1 MKATFYEVLLLAVCI
16 YCGSSQNL
24 KRCYDSCSSKIPDFQ
39 QCNETCDQLATLTK
53 SDVTLVP
60 PTPNPPLLLSSEY
73 FEFTLQWTEY
83 SQLHNDSP
91 VIFVLEVK
99 RHENI
104 SDPASFLPVIKKY
117 HTTNFTTFKIPQDF
131 VTKTNFSFRLAAIAL
146 QGTSNFSSPSPLY
159 TTNSTCES
167 GEDLLS
173 GKPTPCPVFNVR
185 VVFNATEVPFGAPRT
200 AAILS
205 WDYPPDA
212 HARLNETGLSIRVL
226 LSRYVDN
233 IPAELRNACHK
244 PGNLLDFTTDLI
256 DVSTPRS
263 SETYVLSPED
273 KLYFGCPYE
282 VKISTTFAVNF
293 ETQATFYVP
302 HCISGFCGCDAG
314 QQNPAKIVSEH
325 IDLDIRKNNQSVNST
340 TVNATWSNEAWG
352 EKSPAFFKLVMQ
364 ECLGGV
370 CPALQGYQLKDHLAD
385 PVRTVQS
392 FVFQNLTVGEWHH
405 FIIFAFD
412 KSGCLLLPV
421 EGERFQ
427 ALPTKVPNTAKPST
441 TPSPSTTSP
450 PDTTPSPSTTS
461 PPDTTPSRDTPPPPV
476 SSTAEASISSTTIAA
491 ITVPIVLFVLVGL
504 AWWYRRLQGKSKS

>member
-39 QCNETCDQLATLTK
+39 MCNETCDQLATLAK

-167 GEDLLS
+167 GQDIF
-173 GKPTPCPVFNVR
+173 GNPTPCPVFNVR
-185 VVFNATEVPFGAPRT
+185 VIFNATEVPFRAPRI

-212 HARLNETGLSIRVL
+212 HVRLKETDGLDIEVL
-226 LSRYVDN
+226 LSNVAN
-233 IPAELRNACHK
+233 IPAELRNACQK
-244 PGNLLDFTTDLI
+244 PGNLLDFRADPI

-263 SETYVLSPED
+263 SETLVLQPQE
-273 KLYFGCPYE
+273 KLYFGCPYD
-282 VKISTTFAVNF
+282 VRISTTFAVNF

-314 QQNPAKIVSEH
+314 QQNALKTVSEYV
-325 IDLDIRKNNQSVNST
+325 DFDIRKNNQSVNLT

-352 EKSPAFFKLVMQ
+352 KKRPTFFKLVMQ
-364 ECLGGV
+364 ECPGGV
-370 CPALQGYQLKDHLAD
+370 CPAIQGYQLTDHLDD
-385 PVRTVQS
+385 PLRTVQS
-392 FVFQNLTVGEWHH
+392 FVFQNLTEGEWHH
-405 FIIFAFD
+405 FIIYAFD
-412 KSGCLLLPV
+412 KSSCLLLPV

-450 PDTTPSPSTTS
+450 P
-461 PPDTTPSRDTPPPPV
+461 V

-504 AWWYRRLQGKSKS
+504 AW

>member
-1 MKATFYEVLLLAVCI
+1 MKATFYDVLLLAVCI
-16 YCGSSQNL
+16 CCGSSQNL

-167 GEDLLS
+167 GEDFL
-173 GKPTPCPVFNVR
+173 GNPTPCPVFNVR
-185 VVFNATEVPFGAPRT
+185 VIINATKVQFGAPRI

-212 HARLNETGLSIRVL
+212 HVRLKETGGLSIEVL
-226 LSRYVDN
+226 LSNVAN
-233 IPAELRNACHK
+233 IPAELRNACQK
-244 PGNLLDFTTDLI
+244 PGNLFYFTADPV

-263 SETYVLSPED
+263 SETLVLQPQRR
-273 KLYFGCPYE
+273 LYFGCPYD
-282 VKISTTFAVNF
+282 VRITTGFADNF
-293 ETQATFYVP
+293 ETRATFYVP
-302 HCISGFCGCDAG
+302 HCIGGFCGCDAG

-392 FVFQNLTVGEWHH
+392 FVFQNLTEGEWHH

-441 TPSPSTTSP
+441 TPSPGTTSS
-450 PDTTPSPSTTS
+450 PDK
-461 PPDTTPSRDTPPPPV
+461 TPSRDTPPPPV

-491 ITVPIVLFVLVGL
+491 ITVPIVLFALVGL
-504 AWWYRRLQGKSKS
+504 AWWYRKLQGKSKS

>member
-1 MKATFYEVLLLAVCI
+1 MKATFYDVLLLAVCI

-39 QCNETCDQLATLTK
+39 QCNETCDQLATLADLAN
-53 SDVTLVP
+53 SNVTLVP

-83 SQLHNDSP
+83 SQLYNDSP

-117 HTTNFTTFKIPQDF
+117 LTTNFTTFKIPQDF
-131 VTKTNFSFRLAAIAL
+131 VTKTNFSFRLAAITL

-167 GEDLLS
+167 GLDFLS

-185 VVFNATEVPFGAPRT
+185 VIFNATEVPFAAPRI

-212 HARLNETGLSIRVL
+212 HVRLKETGGLNIEVL
-226 LSRYVDN
+226 LSTVAN
-233 IPAELRNACHK
+233 IPAELRNVCQR
-244 PGNLLDFTTDLI
+244 PGNLLYFTADPI

-263 SETYVLSPED
+263 SETLVLQPQQS
-273 KLYFGCPYE
+273 LYFGCPYD
-282 VKISTTFAVNF
+282 VRITTGFADNF
-293 ETQATFYVP
+293 ETRATFFVP

-314 QQNPAKIVSEH
+314 QQYKAKTVSEYV
-325 IDLDIRKNNQSVNST
+325 DFDIRKNNQSVNLT
-340 TVNATWSNEAWG
+340 TVNATWSNDAWG
-352 EKSPAFFKLVMQ
+352 KKRPTFFKLVMQ
-364 ECLGGV
+364 ECPGGV
-370 CPALQGYQLKDHLAD
+370 CPALQGYQIKDHLAD
-385 PVRTVQS
+385 PLRTVQS
-392 FVFQNLTVGEWHH
+392 FVFQNLTEGEWHH
-405 FIIFAFD
+405 FVIFAYD
-412 KSGCLLLPV
+412 ESSCLLLPV

-427 ALPTKVPNTAKPST
+427 ALPTKVPSTAKPS
-441 TPSPSTTSP
+441 
-450 PDTTPSPSTTS
+450 
-461 PPDTTPSRDTPPPPV
+461 TPPPPV

-504 AWWYRRLQGKSKS
+504 A